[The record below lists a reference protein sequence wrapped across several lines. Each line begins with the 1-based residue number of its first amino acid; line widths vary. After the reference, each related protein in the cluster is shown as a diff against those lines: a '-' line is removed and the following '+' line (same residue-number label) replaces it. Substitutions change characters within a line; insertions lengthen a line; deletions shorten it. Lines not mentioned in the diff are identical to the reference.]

1 MTEKLSICLKCG
13 SMGNQE
19 KSPSTK
25 SIFWGDDDDD
35 DDDDE
40 AMAATACKCK
50 VAPH

>member
-19 KSPSTK
+19 ERPSTK
-25 SIFWGDDDDD
+25 SIFWGDD

-50 VAPH
+50 VTPH

>member
-1 MTEKLSICLKCG
+1 
-13 SMGNQE
+13 MGNQE

-35 DDDDE
+35 E

-50 VAPH
+50 VSPH

>member
-35 DDDDE
+35 E

-50 VAPH
+50 VSPH